1 MIAGI
6 GESDIGSAGIHGGSM
21 LVLTTVGG
29 SVHHSLRARE
39 ANMLATAGADEDDVS
54 AQTSVQA
61 TEENRGTF
69 GRKLK
74 MRWKGAFE

>member
-21 LVLTTVGG
+21 LVLTTVGDRCTTRFG
-29 SVHHSLRARE
+29 RGRQICWQLLE
-39 ANMLATAGADEDDVS
+39 QTKMTS